1 MKRIKIREAAQILGV
16 SEQFIRI
23 GIQQGK
29 LPFGTCIKVNQRWNY
44 VIPRER
50 FEAYVNG
57 KDLIELTKQER
68 KV

>member
-1 MKRIKIREAAQILGV
+1 MNRIKVSEAAQILGV
-16 SEQFIRI
+16 SDQLVRI

-44 VIPRER
+44 IIPRER

-57 KDLIELTKQER
+57 KDLIELNKQER
-68 KV
+68 KA